1 MIGDGDVNN
10 SPPTHV
16 YALFREMERT
26 SVWLGMRPAALWVR
40 IAPEV
45 PPNLRVD
52 EKHLRP
58 FLMRLAAVAAV
69 ASSAHGVCVDVQV
82 RPDPGY
88 GAGKIRL
95 RFEIRYADSLPSGW
109 RELGAVAGIS
119 MLPEGPMPWI
129 EIHAGVATAE
139 DTAHVETGRV
149 VTVGIENE
157 TYADYASLFQDRGI
171 QIAHCR
177 DAEGAARVVSQGSNG
192 FPIRAVLLS
201 ESLLPS
207 RDQHDIR
214 ATLVEHARAGGIPV
228 YMVSGAPVEDAI
240 LRRAGITARLPK
252 ASMPVVS
259 NILAIVP
266 MSTPGGMG
274 NVAQLPRGHW
284 RDYTPRPPAVLVAD
298 DVQAVRLILGR
309 VLESLGYVAH
319 TARSG
324 EEALTRL
331 LDESVHRYQAAIL
344 DISMPPGMSGPE
356 VIRRYRTR
364 RPHSR
369 LPMIVL
375 TANDSRESQIL
386 AADAGADAF
395 LSKPVSAESLRETLQ
410 QLLSVDRAADE
421 PDQSDAVTEL
431 PTVDWA
437 VLAEIEKLYDSES
450 DVARLIS
457 AFSAD
462 ANERIAEMSSA
473 MTGPNQA
480 ALRAGAQALKSLAAG
495 IGARRLADR
504 ARRIEELL
512 QLPNARALAEMLDQL
527 RSDLADVIAMLS
539 GLRR

>member
-1 MIGDGDVNN
+1 
-10 SPPTHV
+10 
-16 YALFREMERT
+16 
-26 SVWLGMRPAALWVR
+26 
-40 IAPEV
+40 
-45 PPNLRVD
+45 
-52 EKHLRP
+52 
-58 FLMRLAAVAAV
+58 
-69 ASSAHGVCVDVQV
+69 
-82 RPDPGY
+82 
-88 GAGKIRL
+88 
-95 RFEIRYADSLPSGW
+95 
-109 RELGAVAGIS
+109 
-119 MLPEGPMPWI
+119 MPWI
-129 EIHAGVATAE
+129 EIQAEVVKAE
-139 DTAHVETGRV
+139 DATHVETGRV

-157 TYADYASLFQDRGI
+157 TYADYVSLFQDRRI
-171 QIAHCR
+171 RITHCR
-177 DAEGAARVVSQGSNG
+177 DADEAARVVSQRSNDS
-192 FPIRAVLLS
+192 PIRAVLLS

-207 RDQHDIR
+207 RDQRDVR

-228 YMVSGAPVEDAI
+228 YMVSAAPGEDAI

-266 MSTPGGMG
+266 MSTPGGVG
-274 NVAQLPRGHW
+274 NVAQLPRGQW
-284 RDYTPRPPAVLVAD
+284 RDYARKPPAVLVAD

-410 QLLSVDRAADE
+410 QLLSVERAADE

-473 MTGPNQA
+473 MTGSSQTT
-480 ALRAGAQALKSLAAG
+480 LRAGAQALKSLAAG
-495 IGARRLADR
+495 IGARRLAEH
-504 ARRIEELL
+504 ARRIEEFS

>member
-1 MIGDGDVNN
+1 MVGNGDLNN
-10 SPPTHV
+10 SRPTHV

-52 EKHLRP
+52 ETHLRP

-82 RPDPGY
+82 RADSELD
-88 GAGKIRL
+88 AERIRL

-129 EIHAGVATAE
+129 EIQAEVVKAE
-139 DTAHVETGRV
+139 DATHVETGRV

-157 TYADYASLFQDRGI
+157 TYADYVSLFQDRRI
-171 QIAHCR
+171 RITHCR
-177 DAEGAARVVSQGSNG
+177 DADDAARVVSQTSNDS
-192 FPIRAVLLS
+192 PIRAVLLS

-207 RDQHDIR
+207 RDQRDVR

-228 YMVSGAPVEDAI
+228 YMVSAAPVEDAI

-266 MSTPGGMG
+266 MSTPGGVG
-274 NVAQLPRGHW
+274 NVAQLPRGQW
-284 RDYTPRPPAVLVAD
+284 RDYPRKPPAVLVAD

-331 LDESVHRYQAAIL
+331 
-344 DISMPPGMSGPE
+344 
-356 VIRRYRTR
+356 
-364 RPHSR
+364 
-369 LPMIVL
+369 
-375 TANDSRESQIL
+375 
-386 AADAGADAF
+386 
-395 LSKPVSAESLRETLQ
+395 
-410 QLLSVDRAADE
+410 
-421 PDQSDAVTEL
+421 
-431 PTVDWA
+431 
-437 VLAEIEKLYDSES
+437 
-450 DVARLIS
+450 
-457 AFSAD
+457 
-462 ANERIAEMSSA
+462 
-473 MTGPNQA
+473 
-480 ALRAGAQALKSLAAG
+480 
-495 IGARRLADR
+495 
-504 ARRIEELL
+504 
-512 QLPNARALAEMLDQL
+512 
-527 RSDLADVIAMLS
+527 
-539 GLRR
+539 